1 MVSTVFRNGKLRSC
15 SLSRDESRGHIN
27 SSHSYGE
34 AKFCLKPSLELDC
47 NNGLN
52 FSRISVLCL
61 VGNGHLSAMKV
72 TASTTLMALAL
83 GLASL
88 FSPPPVKASPC
99 LLEQFSGGYCYRWY
113 DYLGLSL
120 IDSVVIYNQG
130 NGYVTARTPLGRA
143 TGEWVGRG
151 DAVLVTGTRKLI
163 TCTGI
168 ATTSRLAGRSVNEG
182 VCAEN

>member
-1 MVSTVFRNGKLRSC
+1 
-15 SLSRDESRGHIN
+15 
-27 SSHSYGE
+27 
-34 AKFCLKPSLELDC
+34 
-47 NNGLN
+47 
-52 FSRISVLCL
+52 
-61 VGNGHLSAMKV
+61 MKV

-88 FSPPPVKASPC
+88 FSPPPAKASPC

-143 TGEWVGRG
+143 TGKWVGRG

-168 ATTSRLAGRSVNEG
+168 ATTSRLAGRTVNEG